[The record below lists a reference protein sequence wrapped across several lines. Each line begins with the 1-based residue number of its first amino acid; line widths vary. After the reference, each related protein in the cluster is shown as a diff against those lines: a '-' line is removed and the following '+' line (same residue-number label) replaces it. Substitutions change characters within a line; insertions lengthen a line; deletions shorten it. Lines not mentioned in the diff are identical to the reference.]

1 MNDQVKFKR
10 LQELISALQEG
21 MDELNIG
28 KLSID
33 QLDNLTDHSRELY
46 ERLVVLRYKA
56 FDQLSKA
63 ESAPIK
69 VEESAPV
76 AEVSEPTVQIEAP
89 VMPEAAAAEEFSV
102 PFKLSVP
109 PNQVSLIDAI
119 EEVTKAE
126 EPSEPVVAAETSKSV
141 NESMTPQES
150 LHEKL
155 SKIVA
160 QSASLA
166 QKMEH
171 TAIPDLKRAITLNQR
186 FQFSKEL
193 FKGNNEDYEVAI
205 DRLNSIS
212 REEAM
217 NQLDQLRHKYSW
229 NNEAQ
234 VTQDFMELIERRHLQ
249 A

>member
-1 MNDQVKFKR
+1 MNEQVKFKR

-28 KLSID
+28 KLSVD
-33 QLDNLTDHSRELY
+33 QLENLTDHSRELY

-56 FDQLSKA
+56 FDQLSKQ
-63 ESAPIK
+63 ESTPPMEETTPPPVAAPMP
-69 VEESAPV
+69 APV
-76 AEVSEPTVQIEAP
+76 AEPVQAE
-89 VMPEAAAAEEFSV
+89 ESAEEFAV
-102 PFKLSVP
+102 PFKLSTP

-119 EEVTKAE
+119 EEVTKDAV
-126 EPSEPVVAAETSKSV
+126 S
-141 NESMTPQES
+141 PQES
-150 LHEKL
+150 LHDKL

-171 TAIPDLKRAITLNQR
+171 TPIPDLKRAITLNQR

-205 DRLNSIS
+205 DRLNTTS
-212 REEAM
+212 RDEALR
-217 NQLDQLRHKYSW
+217 QLDQLKNKYEW
-229 NNEAQ
+229 NNDAQ
-234 VTQDFMELIERRHLQ
+234 VTQDFMELIERRHQQ